1 MEVGYKIALTST
13 LFNICSCAIK
23 AKVNGTGSLKGKQM
37 RVRESANG
45 QEECTSDHTKFVPK
59 YSNET
64 KGGNIDPKDNEN
76 NPLNENHKAANEH
89 TIPTTDSNEDTPPG
103 NKSKV
108 NEEPAFTVNK
118 LSDAEDK
125 DDEEQE
131 SLVDELPDK
140 KTKADEE
147 AEALNDKHPD
157 KEARVDEEPV
167 AFDDKLPDDESNVD
181 KEPLD
186 SNYDAGENDP
196 EVAESS
202 TEEGGTALE
211 DETESEPTTGG
222 KLAFKKN

>member
-37 RVRESANG
+37 RVRESADG
-45 QEECTSDHTKFVPK
+45 QEEWTRDHTQFVPK

-64 KGGNIDPKDNEN
+64 KGGNKDPTDNEN
-76 NPLNENHKAANEH
+76 NPLNEDNKAANEYI
-89 TIPTTDSNEDTPPG
+89 TEDSNVDTHPE
-103 NKSKV
+103 NKKKV

-186 SNYDAGENDP
+186 SNYDAGENYS

-202 TEEGGTALE
+202 TEEGGTVLE